1 MEFELARLANLER
14 EQVVPENNMENQE
27 QTEKKDSDIESSSN
41 KNDFSKFK
49 KLEDYQ
55 IDVDELNEDLTFKPK
70 TEEPNLLSRRINS
83 SRSDKFDDV
92 YETGENTGKFEFQ
105 NDEKLT
111 KLPPLFN
118 KNGDE
123 FLNENSNVNEDGR
136 YSSMSTNSSTTVLPK
151 INDRYLPKEK

>member
-1 MEFELARLANLER
+1 MLWKPLLNTDRLWNAFL
-14 EQVVPENNMENQE
+14 
-27 QTEKKDSDIESSSN
+27 
-41 KNDFSKFK
+41 
-49 KLEDYQ
+49 
-55 IDVDELNEDLTFKPK
+55 FKPK

-136 YSSMSTNSSTTVLPK
+136 YSSMSTNSSNSRNTNRISRCMKKSSPLPPATNPNNNK
-151 INDRYLPKEK
+151 KSNQESSKESCSCEKGSSKKSNCARETC

>member
-14 EQVVPENNMENQE
+14 EQVVPENHEGNQE
-27 QTEKKDSDIESSSN
+27 QREKKDSDIESLSS

-49 KLEDYQ
+49 KLEEYQ
-55 IDVDELNEDLTFKPK
+55 IDVDELNEDLTFKSK
-70 TEEPNLLSRRINS
+70 TEDSNLLSRRINS
-83 SRSDKFDDV
+83 SRSDKFDDI
-92 YETGENTGKFEFQ
+92 YETSENTGKFEFQ

-123 FLNENSNVNEDGR
+123 FQNENSNVNEDGR